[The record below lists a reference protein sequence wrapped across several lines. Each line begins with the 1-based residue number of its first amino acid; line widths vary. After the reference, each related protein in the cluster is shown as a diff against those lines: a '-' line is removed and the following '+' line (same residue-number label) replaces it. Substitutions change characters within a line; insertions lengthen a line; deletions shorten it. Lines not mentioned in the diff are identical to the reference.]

1 MESSTIYAETKELKV
16 LDQSWERLET
26 GLGMDLEK
34 SAREMKA
41 FLRVREIPCARELL
55 RIGMVFG
62 MQDWSFEQ
70 IALWA
75 LSQGIGNLSGV
86 AIRQRLLNCEGWL
99 RELVGQVLRKRCSA
113 VSLQPGWKVR
123 LQDATTIS
131 RPGSSGTDGRVHLEL
146 DLANLCV
153 TGVEVTDAH
162 GGESLA
168 RFEARPDEIR
178 VGDRGHAFASG
189 MEPILKHG
197 YLVVRINW
205 QNLPLYT
212 LQGER
217 FDLITWLRSLAQ
229 ASETTIQIQTP
240 QGWFSLRLHAAPLS
254 PEKAEAARRRA
265 RHNAQKK
272 HHQVQ
277 EGTLVAAG
285 FLLLVTN
292 LPKETWPSEIIFWLY
307 RLRWQIE
314 LQFKRYKSLLNFAQ
328 IRSKDP
334 TLIQVCLLCK
344 ILAILF
350 LDELIGQVRLQ
361 QPDWFLD
368 PKRPVS
374 LWRLT
379 QYLWNGLC
387 TLICGSI
394 SLSRFFTLLP
404 ALARHFRSAPRKRQQ
419 QLAWALALLDQQ
431 SIPSFFVC

>member
-1 MESSTIYAETKELKV
+1 MESSTTFAETKELKI
-16 LDQSWERLET
+16 LDQGWEKLEA
-26 GLGMDLEK
+26 GLSLDLEK
-34 SAREMKA
+34 SAREKKA
-41 FLRVREIPCARELL
+41 FVRVREIPCGRELL

-62 MQDWSFEQ
+62 MQDWSYEQ
-70 IALWA
+70 ITSWA
-75 LSQGIGNLSGV
+75 LLQGIGNLSGV
-86 AIRQRLLNCEGWL
+86 AVRQRLLNCEAWL

-113 VSLQPGWKVR
+113 LSLQPGWKVR

-162 GGESLA
+162 GGENLA
-168 RFEARPDEIR
+168 RFEAHPDEIR

-189 MEPILKHG
+189 MAPVLAHG

-205 QNLPLYT
+205 TSLPLYT

-217 FDLITWLRSLAQ
+217 FDLIAWLRSLTQ
-229 ASETTIQIQTP
+229 TSETTIQIQSP
-240 QGWFSLRLHAAPLS
+240 QGWFSLRLLAAPLS
-254 PEKAEAARRRA
+254 IEKAEAARRRT

-272 HHQVQ
+272 HYQVQ
-277 EGTLVAAG
+277 AGTLVSAG

-292 LPKETWPSEIIFWLY
+292 LPKETWPSEIVFWLY

-328 IRSKDP
+328 IRVTDP

-361 QPDWFLD
+361 QPDWFSD

-379 QYLWNGLC
+379 QYLWNGLS

-394 SLSRFFTLLP
+394 SLSRFFTFLP
-404 ALARHFRSAPRKRQQ
+404 ALARHYRSAPRQRQQ
-419 QLAWALALLDQQ
+419 QSAWATALLNQQ
-431 SIPSFFVC
+431 FVPSFFVC